1 MKKNRFFKI
10 FINSFCVFTSIISIT
25 FGIYLSIS
33 YSNLENSS
41 LIKRLDNKP
50 SRIFDNNENVIQSI
64 GKEEESIEYED
75 LPSNLIAAL
84 TSIEDTS
91 FFAHNGI
98 DIKRIFSSF
107 LNNIF
112 SNSIQGGSTLT
123 QQLAKNMFLTSDRTL
138 ERKIKEMLLSFKL
151 ESKYDKKTILEF
163 YFNNVYFDP
172 VIPGIAYASQKFF
185 NKKVNSLSLA
195 ESALLAGLVKS
206 PTLYEP
212 TKHEENC
219 NKRKNLVLSAM
230 LKNNVISK
238 NEYEHSIKLTCEDL
252 IYKRKS
258 DITSY
263 AYQAYLDATYQEC
276 KKLTGIDPYRQT
288 ISIYT
293 YLEPQIQ
300 KVIDSIQDESEFSF
314 YDDLQQ
320 FGAALIDNS
329 TGHVVALAGGR
340 EYNGK
345 KIFNRGYDKLVN
357 PASTIKPIFEYLLAI
372 DLLGYNKATT
382 LNDEET
388 TYLNGEKLSNAND
401 HYSGKLPLLDAIG
414 YSKNT
419 TAIQTLNSL
428 TRLKGERFLSEY
440 LSSINL
446 NDGGYT
452 ESYGLGGMKNGVNL
466 VNLAASY
473 QVIANDGIY
482 NKPSFIKKIVDSD
495 GKVLYQDQ
503 QESKRIVSSETS
515 YIMKD
520 ILENLVNKGYSS
532 LDQVRINN
540 IAIGAKTGTG
550 QYPSSVINKY
560 HYPRSADRDSL
571 VVGFSLDFTL
581 AVWTGFDKPE
591 LDKKTYFYNGDKRK
605 TLTKRIFKKIM
616 SAAAKSGLNSK
627 VPDNIF
633 SPSVVK
639 YADDLYYP
647 NELIPDNYTMMTH
660 INGYKDI
667 KTYPLPNFDSFDGTI
682 LEYED
687 YYEVQINNNSKED
700 ELYRRI
706 YGPLGTFIKVDDQI
720 YFTTGKTYQIAKS
733 FLMSNIEIYEGY
745 ENLANFHSEPIQ
757 FNIDFN
763 IFDF

>member
-401 HYSGKLPLLDAIG
+401 HYSGKLP
-414 YSKNT
+414 
-419 TAIQTLNSL
+419 
-428 TRLKGERFLSEY
+428 F
-440 LSSINL
+440 
-446 NDGGYT
+446 
-452 ESYGLGGMKNGVNL
+452 
-466 VNLAASY
+466 
-473 QVIANDGIY
+473 
-482 NKPSFIKKIVDSD
+482 
-495 GKVLYQDQ
+495 
-503 QESKRIVSSETS
+503 
-515 YIMKD
+515 
-520 ILENLVNKGYSS
+520 
-532 LDQVRINN
+532 
-540 IAIGAKTGTG
+540 
-550 QYPSSVINKY
+550 
-560 HYPRSADRDSL
+560 
-571 VVGFSLDFTL
+571 
-581 AVWTGFDKPE
+581 
-591 LDKKTYFYNGDKRK
+591 
-605 TLTKRIFKKIM
+605 
-616 SAAAKSGLNSK
+616 
-627 VPDNIF
+627 
-633 SPSVVK
+633 
-639 YADDLYYP
+639 
-647 NELIPDNYTMMTH
+647 
-660 INGYKDI
+660 
-667 KTYPLPNFDSFDGTI
+667 
-682 LEYED
+682 
-687 YYEVQINNNSKED
+687 
-700 ELYRRI
+700 
-706 YGPLGTFIKVDDQI
+706 
-720 YFTTGKTYQIAKS
+720 
-733 FLMSNIEIYEGY
+733 
-745 ENLANFHSEPIQ
+745 
-757 FNIDFN
+757 
-763 IFDF
+763 